1 MLGLLMA
8 LCMALAG
15 TILNGIF
22 GELED
27 GSHAHGAEEESIFSE
42 PELSQLDA
50 GADALPAG
58 AASELVMPTLDGPEP
73 YFPEFQPGTDQLVVL
88 YPDDEPEPD
97 FDDLTLT
104 YDSEYD
110 ETEVRVTSESGTR
123 LVCYLPGV
131 CPEDIGPNA
140 VSFLP
145 ASDAQGMI

>member
-22 GELED
+22 GELDD
-27 GSHAHGAEEESIFSE
+27 GVHAHGAEDDTLFSE
-42 PELSQLDA
+42 PEISRFETGGDA
-50 GADALPAG
+50 PPTA

-88 YPDDEPEPD
+88 YPDDEPQPD
-97 FDDLTLT
+97 FDDLTLS
-104 YDSEYD
+104 YDAEYD
-110 ETEVRVTSESGTR
+110 ETEVSVTSESGTR

-131 CPEDIGPNA
+131 CPDQIGPEA

-145 ASDAQGMI
+145 ASIAQAMI